1 MLGLDTMMP
10 MMVCWEHVKEAIH
23 MKSDDDVAR
32 HKNVADN
39 DRVIAQVE
47 TRVEK

>member
-1 MLGLDTMMP
+1 MML

-23 MKSDDDVAR
+23 MKSDVDDAH

-39 DRVIAQVE
+39 DRVIVQVE